1 MSAPAANALPDPVMI
16 IARHFSEFAQNWSAF
31 CSSFNKVAFKAFNL
45 SGLLSVIR
53 HIWPFS
59 SKIIVSKF
67 MSPILDGEKLCL
79 KAQFSI
85 FRRMRICCFQ

>member
-1 MSAPAANALPDPVMI
+1 M
-16 IARHFSEFAQNWSAF
+16 IARHFYESAQNWSAF

-45 SGLLSVIR
+45 SGLFNVIK

-59 SKIIVSKF
+59 SRIIVSKF
-67 MSPILDGEKLCL
+67 MTSILNGDRVCL

-85 FRRMRICCFQ
+85 FRRMRITAFRENL